1 MPTPKYPKPEGPPA
15 AHNVVFQHGKF
26 NNIKDAAEEW
36 QQARVWSTAEATQF
50 ELERISKI
58 IEQTSGCK
66 LIAAGTKSLSSAT
79 RKVKGQCNGHWLEIG
94 DIARVTLAGEKQH
107 DVDKAIRMVEALS
120 TSEGFSWMK
129 REPKNAATD
138 PCGYS
143 GWNGVLRFG
152 RKPISASLKPAAIA
166 TGKVAGKAAFL
177 APNSIGPAREPISQ
191 LRANMTSAQI
201 MEAMQRPVHEVI
213 PGYVGR
219 TAEIQVNSYDLLYG
233 KMSKGDFEG
242 MFDATRW
249 MTCFQRFGVQGGVGH
264 LFYEDYRVD
273 KLSPRGQ
280 YIANLSKRYYR
291 RMRGT
296 DPRPLKGVDQLKNEV
311 DDYVERSK
319 DTRTYKKG
327 EDGRWNL
334 VT

>member
-1 MPTPKYPKPEGPPA
+1 MPTPKYPRAFSSGLLD
-15 AHNVVFQHGKF
+15 
-26 NNIKDAAEEW
+26 NIMDVAEKK
-36 QQARVWSTAEATQF
+36 QQANVWSTADATQF
-50 ELERISKI
+50 ELERISRI
-58 IEQTSGCK
+58 IEEKSGCK
-66 LIAAGTKSLSSAT
+66 LIAAGTKSLKSAT

-94 DIARVTLAGEKQH
+94 DIARVTLAGETQH

-152 RKPISASLKPAAIA
+152 RKPISASLNPAAIA
-166 TGKVAGKAAFL
+166 TGKVAAKAAFL
-177 APNSIGPAREPISQ
+177 APGSIGPAREPISQ
-191 LRANMTSAQI
+191 LRANMTGAQI
-201 MEAMQRPVHEVI
+201 MAAVQRPVHEI
-213 PGYVGR
+213 TPGYVGR

-233 KMSKGDFEG
+233 KMSKEDYEG
-242 MFDATRW
+242 MFDAARW
-249 MTCFQRFGVQGGVGH
+249 MICFHRFGIQGGVGH

-296 DPRPLKGVDQLKNEV
+296 DPRPLTGVDQLKNEV

-327 EDGRWNL
+327 EGGRWNL
-334 VT
+334 VA